1 MPVELNTKYLE
12 TFINTQEYYSIKPHV
27 ELVHNLLH
35 NKTGLGSENT
45 GWLTLPTD
53 FDKEEFGRI
62 KEVAQEINLK
72 ADVFLV
78 IGIGG
83 SYLGARAVIELIKS
97 QNYNALSKNTPDIYF
112 VGNNISASTLNDVL
126 RICEGK
132 DVCVNVISKSGTT
145 MEPAIAFRI
154 FRKFLEDKYGKDEAK
169 KRIFCTTDRKKGTLK
184 QIADQEGYEIFTIPN
199 DVGGR
204 YSVLTSVGLLP
215 IAVAGINIDALM
227 LGAKCAQD
235 KFNCS
240 DLEKNDCYKYAA
252 IRNLL
257 YQKGKNIEIL
267 VNYEPNFTMLNEWFK
282 QLFGESEGKCHK
294 GIFPAS
300 AIFSTDLHSMGQ
312 YIQDGMRNLFE
323 TVVYVEEPS
332 SDVLIE
338 ALDDNSD
345 GLNFLAGKSISFV
358 NENAFLGT
366 LFAHT
371 DGGVPNII
379 LELPQINPFE
389 VGYLIYFFEKAC
401 AVSSYIMGVNPFNQP
416 GVEEYKKNMFA
427 LLGKPGYE
435 TCREVLFERFK

>member
-345 GLNFLAGKSISFV
+345 GLNFLAGKSI
-358 NENAFLGT
+358 
-366 LFAHT
+366 
-371 DGGVPNII
+371 
-379 LELPQINPFE
+379 
-389 VGYLIYFFEKAC
+389 
-401 AVSSYIMGVNPFNQP
+401 
-416 GVEEYKKNMFA
+416 
-427 LLGKPGYE
+427 
-435 TCREVLFERFK
+435 

>member
-169 KRIFCTTDRKKGTLK
+169 KEF
-184 QIADQEGYEIFTIPN
+184 
-199 DVGGR
+199 
-204 YSVLTSVGLLP
+204 
-215 IAVAGINIDALM
+215 
-227 LGAKCAQD
+227 
-235 KFNCS
+235 
-240 DLEKNDCYKYAA
+240 
-252 IRNLL
+252 L
-257 YQKGKNIEIL
+257 YN
-267 VNYEPNFTMLNEWFK
+267 
-282 QLFGESEGKCHK
+282 
-294 GIFPAS
+294 
-300 AIFSTDLHSMGQ
+300 
-312 YIQDGMRNLFE
+312 
-323 TVVYVEEPS
+323 
-332 SDVLIE
+332 
-338 ALDDNSD
+338 
-345 GLNFLAGKSISFV
+345 
-358 NENAFLGT
+358 
-366 LFAHT
+366 
-371 DGGVPNII
+371 
-379 LELPQINPFE
+379 
-389 VGYLIYFFEKAC
+389 
-401 AVSSYIMGVNPFNQP
+401 
-416 GVEEYKKNMFA
+416 
-427 LLGKPGYE
+427 
-435 TCREVLFERFK
+435 